1 MDMTATTDSSEPIT
15 DFSYKP
21 TLAGEKVTLVPLGP
35 EHAEALHEALEDSEV
50 NRLTGTRRSF
60 TLRKIQ
66 QVFATRPFSENRL
79 DLAIIDNATGK
90 CVGEAVL
97 NEWDPDSRKCNYR
110 IAIGPSGQGRGLGTE
125 AGRLIV
131 GYGIEK
137 LHLNRISLG
146 VYDFNRRALRSYERI
161 GFVQEG
167 IERQSMRWDGEY
179 HDQIF
184 MAVLAQD
191 WKSSN

>member
-1 MDMTATTDSSEPIT
+1 MTAASDPSEPIT

-21 TLAGEKVTLVPLGP
+21 TLDGEKVTLVPQGP
-35 EHAEALHEALEDSEV
+35 EHAEALHECLDDPEV
-50 NRLTGTRRSF
+50 NRLTGTRSDF
-60 TLRKIQ
+60 TLRRLQ
-66 QVFATRPFSENRL
+66 QIYATRPYSTNRL
-79 DLAIIDNATGK
+79 DLTIIDKATGE
-90 CVGEAVL
+90 CVGEVVL

-110 IAIGPSGQGRGLGTE
+110 IAIGPKGQGRGLGTE

-146 VYDFNRRALRSYERI
+146 VYDFNPRALRSYERI
-161 GFVQEG
+161 GFVHEG
-167 IERQSMRWDGEY
+167 IERQSLRWDGEY

-184 MAVLAQD
+184 MAVLAED